1 MTDDQKEA
9 WEERAAIIQFC
20 TGSGMTRR
28 EAEQIAAAQMGLS
41 EEEARPLMDI
51 GIDGD

>member
-20 TGSGMTRR
+20 TRAGMTRR
-28 EAEQIAAAQMGLS
+28 EAEHIAAEQMGL
-41 EEEARPLMDI
+41 
-51 GIDGD
+51 IDDEIEFVQGVKTCN